1 MKKLALL
8 GVGAGLVGGV
18 LLMTRASHAADHL
31 DSPATQGNPM
41 ADIGDVFAWNTP
53 DDSKVN
59 LAMTVS
65 PIDDGTRH
73 FDKSIQYV
81 WHVTSH
87 PGTTVL
93 TAFPAPGTE
102 TNVICTFTADNAA
115 QCWVAQGTT
124 VKDYVTGD
132 PSGAGVKSS
141 DGKLM
146 VFAGTRSDPFYFN
159 LGGFKLAVGAVEQ
172 AEVAAGSA
180 GLPGDA
186 AGCPTLDGPT
196 VAALDGLLSTAPGS
210 DVPVTPTASCLA
222 GQIDCFAG
230 LNVKAIVVQVDKT
243 LLLPDPNPNGD
254 FLLSVWAS
262 TYAALQ

>member
-1 MKKLALL
+1 LKKLALL
-8 GVGAGLVGGV
+8 GVGAGLVAGV

-41 ADIGDVFAWNTP
+41 ADIADVYAWMTS
-53 DDSKVN
+53 DMSKVN

-65 PIDDGTRH
+65 PVDDGSRH

-87 PGTTVL
+87 PGATVVS
-93 TAFPAPGTE
+93 AFPAQGTE
-102 TNVICTFTADNAA
+102 TNVICTFTTDTSV

-132 PSGAGVKSS
+132 PSGNGVTST
-141 DGKLM
+141 DGKLE

-159 LGGFKLAVGAVEQ
+159 LGGFKLAEKTVEQ
-172 AEVAAGSA
+172 AGSA
-180 GLPGDA
+180 ITLDA
-186 AGCPTLDGPT
+186 AGCPQLDGGT
-196 VAALDGLLSTAPGS
+196 VTALDTLLSTAPGS
-210 DVPVTPTASCLA
+210 DVPVTSTVSCPG
-222 GQIDCFAG
+222 GQIDCFAT
-230 LNVKAIVVQVDKT
+230 LNVKAIVVQLDKS
-243 LLLPDPNPNGD
+243 LLLQNPD

-262 TYAALQ
+262 THAALQ